1 MLDTVL
7 LLKVKLM
14 YLKILNTKKKITPI
28 IDKEST
34 VVGMARESVTA
45 GQRLIRRVDSSFVF
59 GPKVILR
66 IEKKRQGGKESFP

>member
-7 LLKVKLM
+7 LLKFKLM

-34 VVGMARESVTA
+34 QTACGVVTGKGCARSLVVVVSGGA
-45 GQRLIRRVDSSFVF
+45 LSF
-59 GPKVILR
+59 GVI
-66 IEKKRQGGKESFP
+66 IM